1 MKQQQLTTSTL
12 QQELVRLQNEHGDLP
27 VVLDDADTGWM
38 FVLKASHLTV
48 EKAGNPHGKKL
59 TISVNYS
66 DDQEA

>member
-1 MKQQQLTTSTL
+1 MKQQQLTISTL
-12 QQELVRLQNEHGDLP
+12 RQELARLQHEHGDLP

-59 TISVNYS
+59 AIAVDYG
-66 DDQEA
+66 DDQDA